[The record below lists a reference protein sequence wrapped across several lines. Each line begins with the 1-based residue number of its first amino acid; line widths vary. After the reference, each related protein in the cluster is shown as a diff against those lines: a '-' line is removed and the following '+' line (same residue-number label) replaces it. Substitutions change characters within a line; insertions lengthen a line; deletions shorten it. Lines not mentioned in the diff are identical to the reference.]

1 MKLNTKDEGSYLIT
15 AEIFLSISIN
25 WRKVTSTA
33 VLFTPDFTK
42 AAFIAVLEVKST
54 VISDT
59 AWRYITVHSIYLI

>member
-1 MKLNTKDEGSYLIT
+1 MKLNTKDKRSYLI
-15 AEIFLSISIN
+15 AVEIFFSTSVN
-25 WRKVTSTA
+25 WRKVISTA

-59 AWRYITVHSIYLI
+59 A

>member
-15 AEIFLSISIN
+15 AEIFLSISVN
-25 WRKVTSTA
+25 WRKVISTA